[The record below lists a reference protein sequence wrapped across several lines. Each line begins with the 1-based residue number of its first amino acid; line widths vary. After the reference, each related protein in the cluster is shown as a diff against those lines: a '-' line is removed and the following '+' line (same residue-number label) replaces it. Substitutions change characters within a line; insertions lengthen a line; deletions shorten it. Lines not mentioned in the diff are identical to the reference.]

1 MALKM
6 VEQRRK
12 HPPLMNDRALFTKAA
27 PFGDKDDPYY
37 HSPSSRI
44 GGNYSP
50 HAALAAAILFE
61 EFPAGPN
68 APRTRAHPTRS
79 APGDGK
85 GYHVG
90 SRVLSPRPGSLPPL
104 KAISPGRTAAAGAEP
119 VSPGGPGE
127 EVDGNSLSRS
137 AKDARTGP
145 LSTADTSML
154 VDAIL
159 RYYYYIEVGLDEAHV
174 APFRQEWAANV
185 LQLVPQGPSE
195 HVSQAFYDT
204 LVCSTLEEMCHEYV
218 YSMKKAMIDYVITSS
233 VERARLNLG
242 PLEQLLALPT
252 PTQESWRAVVGRC
265 LPPAWHINVDTARE
279 EVAWTLQ
286 TLSANALELS
296 KLWINSGFSRALLV
310 DTSAEGFVSR
320 LPMQAQAFRSHQA
333 EVCELLKSSLW
344 TSWAPKSVEI
354 FNRLPPV
361 FINGDADAYYRSIA
375 TMQGN
380 QLRGLVQ
387 RSLQAYVAFFQL
399 HAAVPQ
405 VDPQQDTLLWS
416 VPPLF
421 VLDLE
426 QAHGHLRAHPRLP
439 THRSPSGGLAAV
451 RRSRSARTPSGGAL
465 DAQVLAV
472 AGLPRIGAN
481 MAGTTSFTSS
491 SAAAAGP
498 QPGGY
503 SSSVIPTT
511 GLQEEDVVVAREAVL
526 AIVKANAAAPRKLLA
541 LFEPW
546 LWLLKEDAE
555 VAIHAFAERDP
566 EPTLIEFQAEIDRL
580 RSAAGTIRRTC
591 TDDVRTGLYTIRC
604 RAFKEQLA
612 VAAEGLSVRL
622 LDEVRSGVR
631 HANVRITEEY
641 QVMTLEVGK
650 ASHSGEE
657 ALGLKRYLTKA
668 HSDQERL
675 REGICRNREKE
686 DFLMAHRFPIPEE
699 DFEISMKA
707 YEAPRRMVEVMKQ
720 AALKANSEHREYE
733 SQLKKRRK
741 EFGEQLEGYAKDLES
756 YHTKAEIIKRDVI
769 ASEVNELG
777 DRLRAA
783 TAEAEY
789 INTQEKM
796 FGWVSTKY
804 GNVARMAAA
813 AEPYIA
819 LWTTLSS
826 SFDKLS
832 VWMNGPFARLDPE
845 EVEAETSEAFR
856 KLYKLTKLFGGQGGG
871 GGEVREG
878 PLAMAEE
885 GKARVAAF
893 QEHMPLIGAVCNAG
907 LRDRHWAALAG
918 IVGFEIKRDEVTSLK
933 RLLDHDISAH
943 LPRVTE
949 LSDSAS
955 REWSIEKA
963 MDSMTRDWEGLCFE
977 LGPWKETGTFILKG
991 GPVDVAQG
999 LLDDH
1004 IVKSQAMSA
1013 SPFAQPFM
1021 DRLGPWES
1029 KLVRF
1034 QDILEAWLC
1043 CQGKWLY
1050 LEPIFGADEIMKQIP
1065 REGAA
1070 FRDMDD
1076 IWRRIMQKVK
1086 ANAVMTEVAEL
1097 PGLLE
1102 DLQHCN
1108 KQLDVVEKG
1117 LNDFL
1122 DTKKLA
1128 FPRFFFLSNDELLE
1142 ILSEARD
1149 PVNIQP
1155 FVKKC
1160 FEAVRELVF
1169 EADGE
1174 ISGLVSVEGEKVPFV
1189 EAVNPAATG
1198 AVECWLLAVES
1209 AIRRTL
1215 HQVAGAALEA
1225 YAREQRSSWILHWPG
1240 QLVLN
1245 CSQVYWTREVTQAI
1259 SSGGAQGLSGYADKC
1274 TSELNQIVSLVRGQ
1288 LTSIERAT
1296 CGALVVIDVHAR
1308 DVVTSMAAEG
1318 VADIRDFK
1326 WESQL
1331 RYYWEHNDAPPSGV
1345 SPQETLM
1352 VRMINAEALYGYEYL
1367 GNSGRLVITPLTDR
1381 CYRTLMGAIHMN
1393 LGGAPAG
1400 PAGTGKTETTKDLS
1414 KALAIQ
1420 CVVFNCSD
1428 GLDFK
1433 AMGKFFKG
1441 LACSGAWAC
1450 FDEFNRIELE
1460 VLSVVAQQILTIIR
1474 AKSIKAKLFVF
1485 EGVEM
1490 KLVLTCNVFIT
1501 MNPGYAGRSELPDNL
1516 KALFRDVAMMVP
1528 DYAMIAE
1535 IMLYSYGY
1543 LEARSMARKLVQTY
1557 RLCSEQLSSQDH
1569 YDYGMRAVVSVLR
1582 AAGNLKRSF
1591 GEAPEDVLM
1600 LRAINDVNLPKF
1612 LDQDVPLFNGILSDL
1627 FPGVSL
1633 PEVDYEQLRFAIID
1647 NCLRANLQPL
1657 ESFISKTIQLY
1668 EMIVVR
1674 HGLMLVGLS
1683 FGMKTSSWRV
1693 LAQALSDLAARNQNG
1708 EFHTKTYVLNPKSVT
1723 MGQLYG
1729 AEDAVSKEWTDG
1741 VLAVLF
1747 RNAARDT
1754 STDRKW
1760 VIFDGPVDAIW
1771 IENMNTVLDDNRK
1784 LCLNSGEIVAMQGL
1798 MNMVFEVQDLAV
1810 ASPATVSRCGM
1821 VYVQPALLG
1830 WRPVM
1835 LSWLATLPPAVTDAQ
1850 KQQMVCLFDWLVPP
1864 CLRVALTLVRSPL
1877 PMQDINLA
1885 VSCMRLLRA
1894 HLGEWAD
1901 DAAALG
1907 GMTEQQQAHRIQ
1919 ALFLLSLVWSV
1930 GGGSDE
1936 EGRRRFDACLR
1947 RLMAD
1952 DAPAELKLHVSHP
1965 AVKVTAPFPEGRL
1978 VYDFVFDKERSRWA
1992 PWMDGAAGKALD
2004 VEAEYTSII
2013 VPTVDTV
2020 RYAYLLHKFVTHGVH
2035 CLFVGP
2041 TGTGKSVYVKRH
2053 LQESLPASYVH
2064 MLMTFS
2070 AQTSANI
2077 TQDIID
2083 GKLDK
2088 RRRGVAGPPQGKKM
2102 VIFVDDLNM
2111 PQVEEYGAQPPIELL
2126 RQFMDHGGW
2135 TCSSW
2140 RPWGRRGGGC
2150 NSVTNRYLRHF
2161 SVVSMTAFDNEN
2173 LGIIFTALVDWW
2185 FRKHSYPPSLTRLGK
2200 PLVAASLEVYRRAQ
2214 ATLLPTPTKSHYTF
2228 NLRDVSKVFQGMTKA
2243 AGSVADS
2250 STMVRLWTHEVLR
2263 VFHDRLVDDE
2273 DRSRLAATLAQLSET
2288 HFKEQLGRLL
2298 GVDTRDDGDAAAL
2311 GVDKQ
2316 DGDAAALL
2324 GGLRALI
2331 FGDFMVPG
2339 QDPKVYCD
2347 IKDQSVM
2354 LTVVNEYLADFNATS
2369 KKPMNLVIFQF
2380 ALEHI
2385 ARICRVI
2392 TSPGGNA
2399 LLVGVGGS
2407 GRQSLTR
2414 LAAFIEEFEVFQIQ
2428 ISKTYGKM
2436 EWHED
2441 IKKVLKTAGESNRP
2455 VVFLFADTQIK
2466 EESFVE
2472 DISNLLNT
2480 HEVPNLMQSA
2490 DLVPIYESIAVR
2502 AKAAG
2507 MDGSRDQLYNF
2518 FVQEVRKNMHIVL
2531 SFSPV
2536 GDAFRERLRK
2546 FPSLVNCTT
2555 IDWFTAWPTDAL
2567 TAVAQSFLANLDGIG
2582 GEVASQLPELCV
2594 VFHQTMHELS
2604 ARYLSE
2610 QRRYYY
2616 VTPTSYL
2623 ELLLSYKGLLGKR
2636 QSEVMAVKRRYE
2648 VGLERLMSTEAS
2660 VQGMKETLTALQPQ
2674 LEESTRQTEA
2684 AMLVITKESAD
2695 ADVVKQ
2701 VVSEEEAVA
2710 SREAAKVM
2718 AIKRECEGDLAEAM
2732 PLLEAALKALDTLT
2746 KNDITE
2752 VKGMKSPPSGVKLVL
2767 EALCIM
2773 KGVKPVR
2780 MKDPASGRMVDDYWE
2795 ASKGMLVASDF
2806 LDALRAFDKD
2816 HIDPATIK
2824 KIRPYIDNPEFMP
2837 EKILSVSES
2846 HPSVEVLS
2854 VSKAAYGLCSWVRA
2868 MEAYDRVAKVVEP
2881 KRAKLKE
2888 SEGELAVVM
2897 SALRSKQAE
2906 LREVMDKLA
2915 ALDADLQEKKAKKAK
2930 LEADVA
2936 MCTVK
2941 LDRAAKLISGLGGE
2955 KARWTAAALSLGEQ
2969 HVKLTGDVLLSAGQI
2984 AYLGPF
2990 TALYRADAVGRWVG
3004 ECRSRG
3010 VPCDPGFRLE
3020 WVLGDAVQTR
3030 QWNIWG
3036 LPRDGFSTDN
3046 GIAMDQ
3052 GGAGRC
3058 ASTHRRAG
3066 GGGGGKGGAH

>member
-1 MALKM
+1 MSGEWHSRWWSSAGST
-6 VEQRRK
+6 
-12 HPPLMNDRALFTKAA
+12 PPLMNDRALFTKAA

-104 KAISPGRTAAAGAEP
+104 KAISPGRTAAAGLLQPSVPGGKRVVASPDTTPLSGAEP

-252 PTQESWRAVVGRC
+252 PTQESWSAVVGRR
-265 LPPAWHINVDTARE
+265 LPPSWHINVDTARE

-387 RSLQAYVAFFQL
+387 RSLQAYVTFFQL
-399 HAAVPQ
+399 HGAVPQ
-405 VDPQQDTLLWS
+405 VDPQQDTLMWS
-416 VPPLF
+416 VPPVF
-421 VLDLE
+421 VLDLV
-426 QAHGHLRAHPRLP
+426 QANGGTRYSP
-439 THRSPSGGLAAV
+439 TFQECEDIVRSV
-451 RRSRSARTPSGGAL
+451 L

-491 SAAAAGP
+491 SSAAAGP

-511 GLQEEDVVVAREAVL
+511 GLQEEDVVVARKAVL
-526 AIVKANAAAPRKLLA
+526 AIVEANATAPQKLSA

-546 LWLLKEDAE
+546 LWLLREDAE
-555 VAIHAFAERDP
+555 
-566 EPTLIEFQAEIDRL
+566 AEIDRL
-580 RSAAGTIRRTC
+580 RSAAGTIRQTC

-604 RAFKEQLA
+604 RTFKEQLA

-631 HANVRITEEY
+631 HSNLRITEEY

-657 ALGLKRYLTKA
+657 ALGLKKYMTKA
-668 HSDQERL
+668 HSDQEKL
-675 REGICRNREKE
+675 REVICRNREKE
-686 DFLMAHRFPIPEE
+686 EFLMAHRFPIPEE

-720 AALKANSEHREYE
+720 AATKANSEHREYE

-741 EFGEQLEGYAKDLES
+741 EFGEQLEAYAKDLES
-756 YHTKAEIIKRDVI
+756 YHTKAEIIKRDVLS
-769 ASEVNELG
+769 SEVNDLG
-777 DRLRAA
+777 AKLKAA
-783 TAEAEY
+783 TEEAEY

-796 FGWVSTKY
+796 FGWATTKY
-804 GNVARMAAA
+804 GSVARMAAA
-813 AEPYIA
+813 VEPYA
-819 LWTTLSS
+819 TLWTTLSG
-826 SFDKLS
+826 FLDKLS
-832 VWMNGPFARLDPE
+832 TWMNGPFVRLNPE
-845 EVEAETSEAFR
+845 EVEAESNEAFR
-856 KLYKLTKLFGGQGGG
+856 PAARGRCEAVQADQVLCGAG

-893 QEHMPLIGAVCNAG
+893 QEHMPLIGAICNAG
-907 LRDRHWAALAG
+907 LRDRHWGALAD

-943 LPRVTE
+943 LPKVAE

-955 REWSIEKA
+955 REWSIEKT
-963 MDSMTRDWEGLCFE
+963 MDTMTGDWEGLCFE

-1004 IVKSQAMSA
+1004 IVKSQAMAA
-1013 SPFAQPFM
+1013 SPFAKPFM

-1076 IWRRIMQKVK
+1076 TWRRIMQQVK

-1108 KQLDVVEKG
+1108 RQLDVVEKG

-1122 DTKKLA
+1122 DTKKMA

-1142 ILSEARD
+1142 ILSEAKD
-1149 PVNIQP
+1149 PVNVQP

-1160 FEAVRELVF
+1160 FEAVKELVF

-1174 ISGLVSVEGEKVPFV
+1174 ISGLISVEGEKLPFV
-1189 EAVNPAATG
+1189 DNVNPAATG
-1198 AVECWLLAVES
+1198 AVECWLLEVES

-1215 HQVAGAALEA
+1215 HKVAGDALEA
-1225 YAREQRSSWILHWPG
+1225 YAREQRSSWILAWPG

-1259 SSGGAQGLSGYADKC
+1259 SSGGAQGLSHYADQC
-1274 TSELNQIVSLVRGQ
+1274 TSELNQIVNLVRGQ

-1296 CGALVVIDVHAR
+1296 RQQPTTVCVCN
-1308 DVVTSMAAEG
+1308 AASLN
-1318 VADIRDFK
+1318 R
-1326 WESQL
+1326 
-1331 RYYWEHNDAPPSGV
+1331 
-1345 SPQETLM
+1345 
-1352 VRMINAEALYGYEYL
+1352 
-1367 GNSGRLVITPLTDR
+1367 
-1381 CYRTLMGAIHMN
+1381 
-1393 LGGAPAG
+1393 
-1400 PAGTGKTETTKDLS
+1400 GTGKTETTKDLS

-1557 RLCSEQLSSQDH
+1557 R
-1569 YDYGMRAVVSVLR
+1569 
-1582 AAGNLKRSF
+1582 
-1591 GEAPEDVLM
+1591 
-1600 LRAINDVNLPKF
+1600 
-1612 LDQDVPLFNGILSDL
+1612 
-1627 FPGVSL
+1627 
-1633 PEVDYEQLRFAIID
+1633 
-1647 NCLRANLQPL
+1647 
-1657 ESFISKTIQLY
+1657 
-1668 EMIVVR
+1668 
-1674 HGLMLVGLS
+1674 
-1683 FGMKTSSWRV
+1683 V
-1693 LAQALSDLAARNQNG
+1693 LAQALSDLASRNQNG

-1771 IENMNTVLDDNRK
+1771 IENMNTVLDDNKK

-1835 LSWLATLPPAVTDAQ
+1835 LSWLTTLPPSITDAQ
-1850 KQQMVCLFDWLVPP
+1850 KQQMVCLFDWLIPP
-1864 CLRVALTLVRSPL
+1864 CLRVALKLVRSPL

-1885 VSCMRLLRA
+1885 VSCMRLLHA
-1894 HLGEWAD
+1894 HLDEWAN
-1901 DAAALG
+1901 DAAVLR

-1936 EGRRRFDACLR
+1936 EGRRKFDACLR
-1947 RLMAD
+1947 RLLAND
-1952 DAPAELKLHVSHP
+1952 VPAELRLHVTHP
-1965 AVKVTAPFPEGRL
+1965 AVKITAPFPEGRL
-1978 VYDFVFDKERSRWA
+1978 VYDFVWDKDRSKWA
-1992 PWMDGAAGKALD
+1992 PWMDTVASKALD
-2004 VEAEYTSII
+2004 VEAEYTAII

-2020 RYAYLLHKFVTHGVH
+2020 RYTYLLHKFVTHGMH

-2041 TGTGKSVYVKRH
+2041 TGTGKSVYVKKH
-2053 LQESLPASYVH
+2053 LQESLPAHYVH

-2070 AQTSANI
+2070 AQTSANM

-2088 RRRGVAGPPQGKKM
+2088 RRRGVVGPPQGKKM

-2111 PQVEEYGAQPPIELL
+2111 PQVEEYGAQPPVELL

-2135 TCSSW
+2135 YD
-2140 RPWGRRGGGC
+2140 RKELAFRAIQDVH
-2150 NSVTNRYLRHF
+2150 VTNRYLRHF

-2185 FRKHSYPPSLTRLGK
+2185 FRKYSYPPSLTRLGK
-2200 PLVAASLEVYRRAQ
+2200 PLVAASLEVYEQAQ
-2214 ATLLPTPTKSHYTF
+2214 LTLLPTPTKSHYTF
-2228 NLRDVSKVFQGMTKA
+2228 NLRDVSKVFQGITKA
-2243 AGSVADS
+2243 AGSIGDS
-2250 STMVRLWTHEVLR
+2250 PTMVRLWTHEVLR
-2263 VFHDRLVDDE
+2263 VFYDRLVDDE
-2273 DRSRLAATLAQLSET
+2273 DRKSLAATLAQLSEK
-2288 HFKEQLGRLL
+2288 HFKEQAW
-2298 GVDTRDDGDAAAL
+2298 AAA
-2311 GVDKQ
+2311 G
-2316 DGDAAALL
+2316 
-2324 GGLRALI
+2324 R
-2331 FGDFMVPG
+2331 G
-2339 QDPKVYCD
+2339 Q
-2347 IKDQSVM
+2347 
-2354 LTVVNEYLADFNATS
+2354 
-2369 KKPMNLVIFQF
+2369 
-2380 ALEHI
+2380 
-2385 ARICRVI
+2385 
-2392 TSPGGNA
+2392 
-2399 LLVGVGGS
+2399 
-2407 GRQSLTR
+2407 
-2414 LAAFIEEFEVFQIQ
+2414 
-2428 ISKTYGKM
+2428 
-2436 EWHED
+2436 
-2441 IKKVLKTAGESNRP
+2441 
-2455 VVFLFADTQIK
+2455 
-2466 EESFVE
+2466 
-2472 DISNLLNT
+2472 
-2480 HEVPNLMQSA
+2480 
-2490 DLVPIYESIAVR
+2490 
-2502 AKAAG
+2502 
-2507 MDGSRDQLYNF
+2507 
-2518 FVQEVRKNMHIVL
+2518 
-2531 SFSPV
+2531 
-2536 GDAFRERLRK
+2536 
-2546 FPSLVNCTT
+2546 
-2555 IDWFTAWPTDAL
+2555 
-2567 TAVAQSFLANLDGIG
+2567 
-2582 GEVASQLPELCV
+2582 
-2594 VFHQTMHELS
+2594 
-2604 ARYLSE
+2604 
-2610 QRRYYY
+2610 
-2616 VTPTSYL
+2616 
-2623 ELLLSYKGLLGKR
+2623 
-2636 QSEVMAVKRRYE
+2636 
-2648 VGLERLMSTEAS
+2648 
-2660 VQGMKETLTALQPQ
+2660 
-2674 LEESTRQTEA
+2674 
-2684 AMLVITKESAD
+2684 
-2695 ADVVKQ
+2695 
-2701 VVSEEEAVA
+2701 
-2710 SREAAKVM
+2710 
-2718 AIKRECEGDLAEAM
+2718 
-2732 PLLEAALKALDTLT
+2732 
-2746 KNDITE
+2746 
-2752 VKGMKSPPSGVKLVL
+2752 
-2767 EALCIM
+2767 
-2773 KGVKPVR
+2773 
-2780 MKDPASGRMVDDYWE
+2780 
-2795 ASKGMLVASDF
+2795 
-2806 LDALRAFDKD
+2806 
-2816 HIDPATIK
+2816 
-2824 KIRPYIDNPEFMP
+2824 
-2837 EKILSVSES
+2837 
-2846 HPSVEVLS
+2846 
-2854 VSKAAYGLCSWVRA
+2854 
-2868 MEAYDRVAKVVEP
+2868 
-2881 KRAKLKE
+2881 
-2888 SEGELAVVM
+2888 
-2897 SALRSKQAE
+2897 
-2906 LREVMDKLA
+2906 
-2915 ALDADLQEKKAKKAK
+2915 
-2930 LEADVA
+2930 
-2936 MCTVK
+2936 
-2941 LDRAAKLISGLGGE
+2941 
-2955 KARWTAAALSLGEQ
+2955 
-2969 HVKLTGDVLLSAGQI
+2969 
-2984 AYLGPF
+2984 
-2990 TALYRADAVGRWVG
+2990 
-3004 ECRSRG
+3004 
-3010 VPCDPGFRLE
+3010 
-3020 WVLGDAVQTR
+3020 
-3030 QWNIWG
+3030 
-3036 LPRDGFSTDN
+3036 
-3046 GIAMDQ
+3046 
-3052 GGAGRC
+3052 
-3058 ASTHRRAG
+3058 AG
-3066 GGGGGKGGAH
+3066 G